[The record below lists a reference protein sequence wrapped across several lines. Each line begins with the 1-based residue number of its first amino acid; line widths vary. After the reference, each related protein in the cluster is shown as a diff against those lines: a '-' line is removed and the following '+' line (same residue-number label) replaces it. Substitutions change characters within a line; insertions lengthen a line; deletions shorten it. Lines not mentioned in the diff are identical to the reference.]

1 MKRIIMHYDMDAFY
15 ASVEIRDNPQL
26 KGRPVIVGTR
36 VVTTCSYEARKFG
49 LHSAMSVKE
58 ARKLCP
64 KGIYLEC
71 DKEKYSKVAYEIQ
84 SLIYKMSDKVE
95 FVALDEG
102 YVDITKLYE
111 KYKDLEYIAK
121 KFKERIFDKVRL
133 TCSVGIGYNKLSA
146 KISSEINKPNG
157 FYIMKDEKQFCE
169 YLSEKSVRVIP
180 GIGGKTQNIL
190 NKFGIHKVSD
200 ISKRSLLELQGIL
213 GHVRGIQLY
222 ENAQGID
229 SRPIENERQHKSIG
243 NETTLNTPVK
253 DEDFIKENLK
263 KIFDGVF
270 LRLKQKDFYAKT
282 STIKI
287 RYGDRETIQKSKSLK
302 TYSKN
307 YLDFLMIFNELL
319 EEIDLSKPILL
330 YGFTFS
336 NLEENISEQL
346 SLNDLEKIKKNSK
359 LVELQEKIRK
369 IEKGERG

>member
-64 KGIYLEC
+64 KGIYLKC

-84 SLIYKMSDKVE
+84 NLIYKMSDKVE

-102 YVDITKLYE
+102 Y
-111 KYKDLEYIAK
+111 
-121 KFKERIFDKVRL
+121 DKVRL

-169 YLSEKSVRVIP
+169 YLSEKSIRVIP

-190 NKFGIHKVSD
+190 NKFGIYKVSD